1 MGVPTTGS
9 LSNAPTTTPGP
20 GVLPQGIYLS
30 GDIRQSMDSD
40 SSYYDVDP
48 TRGNSGGEIPL
59 QYQPETH
66 LGKLAG
72 YNNTPT
78 ERGKITFGVNKLQ
91 SRSSQTQEVKM
102 SDFSNFTTTNFVSA
116 SESGFDTFE
125 NVKQTPSSSIFDF
138 VTNPNIW
145 RASNSYSS
153 IGTLFNLAYI
163 DENNDPRLGI
173 LFRSSSYGN
182 ISDGASLITQTGSSF
197 DWVAY
202 EEFFTS
208 SGALDTAATII
219 CTDAG
224 NYSTPSGGNGE
235 DMYRMGC
242 VYWQNGTSNPKMVPF
257 SISQSQDGGDTSL
270 TIHSSGETNPTTLFG
285 AQIQKSLS
293 GAGYPE
299 LVSFPVIYPE
309 FPASTLLVY
318 NSFQRLRV
326 RRFTISG
333 SLPQNS
339 STYEIISG
347 SSEYEI
353 TSNPGGQTKGYTS
366 IIGDTIFS
374 QIMYGEGYNT
384 AQEGDNVVKIT
395 SIYATASNSAIDPT
409 VFKND
414 PDSRLKTEMFWDTQ
428 YWGSSTEKYGSK
440 CLIPLKGRQENPTR
454 NRYFAAVAKS
464 NGYIDV
470 KLLTESASLSQAWL
484 ESTSIT
490 NSIGET
496 GGFGGQIHHQLP
508 VTAVSLGTYT
518 EYSSS
523 LSLDPNA
530 STGSIVEYVAL
541 CYTIDP
547 PYAGSPLSPQTSVI
561 KIYHSDGTMY
571 YAASTEEVVNNTA
584 NYDTFNDWNIAA
596 LPHYVEESSTIFSLP
611 INYDEYPSNAQ
622 NSNVGRNSYFT
633 YPMMF
638 HKNYSSAFRFTK
650 TYISLY

>member
-9 LSNAPTTTPGP
+9 LANAPTTTPGP

-40 SSYYDVDP
+40 SSFYDVDP
-48 TRGNSGGEIPL
+48 TRGNSGGEIPP

-72 YNNTPT
+72 YNSTPT
-78 ERGKITFGVNKLQ
+78 ERGKITFGINKLN
-91 SRSSQTQEVKM
+91 SRANQTQEVRM

-125 NVKQTPSSSIFDF
+125 NAKQIPSSSIFDF
-138 VTNPNIW
+138 VSNPSIW
-145 RASNSYSS
+145 RASNSYTS

-163 DENNDPRLGI
+163 DENSDPRLGI
-173 LFRSSSYGN
+173 LFRSSSLGS
-182 ISDGASLITQTGSSF
+182 ISDGASLITQTGSNF
-197 DWVAY
+197 DFTAY
-202 EEFFTS
+202 EEFITS

-224 NYSTPSGGNGE
+224 NYSEPGGLQTE
-235 DMYRMGC
+235 QEYRMGC

-257 SISQSQDGGDTSL
+257 SISQSSDGGDTSL

-285 AQIQKSLS
+285 AQIQKSIS
-293 GAGYPE
+293 GRGYPE
-299 LVSFPVIYPE
+299 LVSSPVTYPE

-353 TSNPGGQTKGYTS
+353 TSNPGGQTKDYTS
-366 IIGDTIFS
+366 IIGSSIFS
-374 QIMYGEGYNT
+374 QIMYGEGYNSSL
-384 AQEGDNVVKIT
+384 EGDNVVKIT

-409 VFKND
+409 AFRND
-414 PDSRLKTEMFWDTQ
+414 PDSRLKTEMGWDQQ

-440 CLIPLKGRQENPTR
+440 CLIPLKGNQLNPSR
-454 NRYFAAVAKS
+454 GRYLAAVAKS
-464 NGYIDV
+464 NGYLDV
-470 KLLTESASLSQAWL
+470 KLLTESGSGNQAWL
-484 ESTSIT
+484 ETSAIT
-490 NSIGET
+490 NSIGDT
-496 GGFGGQIHHQLP
+496 GGFGGQVHHQLP

-547 PYAGSPLSPQTSVI
+547 PVINSPLSPQTSVI

-571 YAASTEEVVNNTA
+571 HNTNTEKVVNNIA
-584 NYDTFNDWNIAA
+584 NYEVYNNWNIAA
-596 LPHYVEESSTIFSLP
+596 LPHYKEENSTFFSLP
-611 INYDEYPSNAQ
+611 INYDDYPNPS
-622 NSNVGRNSYFT
+622 SDLGRNSYFT

-638 HKNYSSAFRFTK
+638 HKNYPFGFRFTK